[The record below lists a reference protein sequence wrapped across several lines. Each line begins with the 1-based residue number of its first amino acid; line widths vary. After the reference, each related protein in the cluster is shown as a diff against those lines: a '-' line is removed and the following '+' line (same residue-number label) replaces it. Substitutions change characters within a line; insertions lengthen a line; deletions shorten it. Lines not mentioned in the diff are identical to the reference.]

1 MADQPLAD
9 RLDGVIDLLVD
20 RGDASAALRDA
31 ELAPLARVAAD
42 LRHYPRREFTAR
54 LRAQLQRRITM
65 TTTMAAGPAAAVAA
79 DAASAPK
86 EAGHY
91 VRTGFTTVTPY
102 LRVPDRGLADFLAR
116 AFDAVETSVGEVPG
130 HGIHRE
136 LRVGNSMVMI
146 GESGRTY
153 QPVRPVACHVFV
165 DDVDATFRKAVAAGG
180 TSLGEPADRPYGE
193 RAGFI
198 RDPYGNHWYIATPL
212 GPQSVGHALGTVTP
226 FLHARDVGGYMQFL
240 ARAFGAVEEM
250 RHEEPVGVIRYAR
263 VRIGDAPLECG
274 PSDPMP
280 GAYFLYVAD
289 PDATYEQA
297 LAAGAKALSAPAN
310 RPGGDRIGFVE
321 DPVGNHWYIAR
332 PATQG

>member
-102 LRVPDRGLADFLAR
+102 LRVPDRGLALPPRRHWTAR
-116 AFDAVETSVGEVPG
+116 CPPG
-130 HGIHRE
+130 CR
-136 LRVGNSMVMI
+136 
-146 GESGRTY
+146 
-153 QPVRPVACHVFV
+153 
-165 DDVDATFRKAVAAGG
+165 
-180 TSLGEPADRPYGE
+180 
-193 RAGFI
+193 
-198 RDPYGNHWYIATPL
+198 
-212 GPQSVGHALGTVTP
+212 
-226 FLHARDVGGYMQFL
+226 
-240 ARAFGAVEEM
+240 
-250 RHEEPVGVIRYAR
+250 
-263 VRIGDAPLECG
+263 
-274 PSDPMP
+274 
-280 GAYFLYVAD
+280 
-289 PDATYEQA
+289 
-297 LAAGAKALSAPAN
+297 
-310 RPGGDRIGFVE
+310 
-321 DPVGNHWYIAR
+321 
-332 PATQG
+332 